1 LEERVRRKCWKTW
14 KENVDRRVGE
24 KIGGEGNYPAIE
36 MACWVGRMLLVF
48 VLLAKAQPSVS
59 LKGGS
64 MAAFATPQPSMM
76 SALFWRRGNREGVC
90 GCAGTDMVS
99 GAEQSAAAGLDSAEH
114 VVLPA
119 PAKRAISTTQFT
131 DSEIELRLLATR
143 KEFEVSRD
151 KKVEEKR
158 AAYEQSLKSDY
169 RRQTT
174 HNYLTWVQVQQQNS
188 QEDMEHQT
196 SRQRRDD
203 DFGETDDVHGGLRE
217 HGYVKKAGTKDSL
230 SFLKSMPVIYY
241 ACLM

>member
-1 LEERVRRKCWKTW
+1 MAC
-14 KENVDRRVGE
+14 RVGQ
-24 KIGGEGNYPAIE
+24 
-36 MACWVGRMLLVF
+36 MLLVF

-59 LKGGS
+59 WKGGS
-64 MAAFATPQPSMM
+64 RAAFATPRPSMM
-76 SALFWRRGNREGVC
+76 SALFWRRGNRESVC
-90 GCAGTDMVS
+90 RCAGTDTVS
-99 GAEQSAAAGLDSAEH
+99 GAEQSAAAGLDSAGQG
-114 VVLPA
+114 VLPA
-119 PAKRAISTTQFT
+119 PANMAISTTQFT
-131 DSEIELRLLATR
+131 DSEIEMRLLATR

-230 SFLKSMPVIYY
+230 SFLRSMPVIYY